1 MWVAGLTVY
10 PTLGR
15 VVFVLYYLF
24 LFSSHNFLDKN
35 IFYAAALC
43 HSNAVCTAYSTKQ
56 YVAGYKCSV
65 KHVRWKGFFLSLL
78 QVRLITVVR
87 S

>member
-24 LFSSHNFLDKN
+24 LFSSHNFLDK
-35 IFYAAALC
+35 IFFMQPLC
-43 HSNAVCTAYSTKQ
+43 ATVML
-56 YVAGYKCSV
+56 YVL
-65 KHVRWKGFFLSLL
+65 R
-78 QVRLITVVR
+78 TVQ
-87 S
+87 SSM